1 MAIFSATTRT
11 AATRPRVSNF
21 SAGRIA
27 SGAVGA
33 VVTAGLGAFAWGT
46 LVERNRFTLRR
57 EIVPVLA
64 PGARALTVLHFSD
77 LHMAP
82 WQREKQDWIRG
93 LAVYEPDLIVD
104 TGDNLG
110 HERGL
115 EGVEYAFEP
124 FQGTPGVFVHGSND
138 YHGPVFKSPLK
149 YFSGPSKVRVP
160 KPDLDTTALNSY
172 LEGLGWLDL
181 NNTARA
187 MSINGSRLE
196 FLGVNDAHANW
207 DHLEKLP
214 GAMDDLREN
223 VGWADDPTGPDPVTI
238 GLTHSPYQRVLNNFV
253 TQGAELI
260 FAGHTHGG
268 QVCVPGYGAL
278 VTNCDIPRDQVKGL
292 SLWRHA
298 RRVAYLE
305 VSAGLGTSIY
315 APVRFA
321 CPPEAVLLTLVGRD
335 FSYS

>member
-1 MAIFSATTRT
+1 MTLTS
-11 AATRPRVSNF
+11 
-21 SAGRIA
+21 SAGRRA
-27 SGAVGA
+27 GTAAAALAV
-33 VVTAGLGAFAWGT
+33 TGLGVLGWSA

-57 EIVPVLA
+57 EVVPVLA
-64 PGARALTVLHFSD
+64 PGARALTVLHLSD

-82 WQREKQDWIRG
+82 WQRRKQEWIRG

-110 HERGL
+110 HRDGL
-115 EGVEYAFEP
+115 AGVEYALEP
-124 FQGTPGVFVHGSND
+124 FRGIPGVFVHGSND
-138 YHGPVFKSPLK
+138 YHAPVVKNPFT
-149 YFSGPSKVRVP
+149 YFTGPSKVRSP
-160 KPDLDTTALNSY
+160 RPNLDTAALNSY
-172 LEGLGWLDL
+172 LGGLGWLDL

-187 MSINGSRLE
+187 MTINGSNLE
-196 FLGVNDAHANW
+196 FLGVNDAHIGW
-207 DHLEKLP
+207 DHLERLP

-223 VGWADDPTGPDPVTI
+223 AGWVDDPSAPEAVTI
-238 GLTHSPYQRVLNNFV
+238 GLTHAPYRRVLDSFL
-253 TQGAELI
+253 TQGAQLV

-268 QVCVPGYGAL
+268 QVCLPGYGAL
-278 VTNCDIPRDQVKGL
+278 VTNCDIPRDQVRGL
-292 SLWRHA
+292 STWEHA
-298 RRVAYLE
+298 RHLAYLE